1 MIDNDNYN
9 ALRESMKTRPK
20 VIGFAG
26 FKGAG
31 KTTAALMVMRRSFAC
46 EILSFAGPLKTFVGN
61 LFDFSNDQ
69 LYGDHKEVIDSRWG
83 VTPRQVLQHLGTEGV
98 RHLVPDFWVKKMA
111 MTIDTHHNDCT
122 ILIDDVRF
130 PDEIKFVKSR
140 GTLIYIDRGGEGSDH
155 ASEVDTREYAD
166 HYILNMGTL
175 KQLESEI
182 VSLMRRGL

>member
-9 ALRESMKTRPK
+9 ALRESMKARPK

-31 KTTAALMVMRRSFAC
+31 KTTAALMMAQGFIHS
-46 EILSFAGPLKTFVGN
+46 EILSFAAPLKAFVGG
-61 LFDFSNDQ
+61 LFDFSDDQ
-69 LYGDHKEVIDSRWG
+69 LYGDQKEVVDPRWG

-111 MTIDTHHNDCT
+111 MSIDTYHNNCT

-130 PDEIKFVKSR
+130 PDEIEFVKSR
-140 GTLIYIDRGGEGSDH
+140 GSLIYIDRGGEGSDH

-166 HYILNMGTL
+166 HYILNMGTI